1 MAVAPARALSFL
13 VMVVQFGSLH
23 DPMATPSAIVE
34 SGETEFRPIVIVPD
48 AAWVKANA
56 LLPLRLTV
64 SEKVSVTLAVSGVVG
79 VVVEPVDESHA
90 PTATGRSR
98 EREARTTPRQP
109 IRRMNLSFPGAE
121 PLQAGRSL
129 CQNNAIESAESIGRV
144 AAAGRVTRGGSPPS
158 SAPRRAGR
166 RCGRSIRGR
175 VRQMRARVLLFMSA
189 VLLLSGNAL
198 AQCRVEGVVRLAD
211 GAPLADAA
219 VRVEG
224 ADYRKPLTTTSGPD
238 GRYAFDDVK
247 CGARVRVIVTR
258 AGRVIADGWT
268 LVTLR
273 VERLDM
279 QEQVASATPQT
290 TGDVLGSGGASG
302 DVGGI
307 VRSAD
312 GLALPAAVVTI
323 TDTILSTETDAAGR
337 YVFGSLKPGIRIRVQ
352 VAAAGY
358 KTVSKEVVVPDKN
371 RNLADFVLEP
381 APAAERQG
389 TGLSALG
396 TAPDSDRVSM
406 RPDDSASFPSLGQ
419 GDVFRALQF
428 LPGVVA
434 STERSEEL
442 YVRGGTPGE
451 NLVTLDG
458 FTLYPLDHVFGALSP
473 YNMSAVG
480 RADLSRSPLTA
491 ADGGRLAGTL
501 RLAGQAN
508 PAGKATG
515 SVEVSVLG
523 IGGVISAPLGN
534 RGSVL
539 FGARRSPP
547 ASLYNSTLEYFTPGG
562 SIAAREREVR
572 LSDGTT
578 EAAPDSV
585 FYDLNGKVDL
595 KLTGKDRLSVSL
607 YGGRDDLNNS
617 RDLPMGASPTTLHAV
632 DGSYRTPADAYV
644 QVGDL
649 RTWKGFGASGAWARQ
664 WTPAVSTTL
673 SVGHSTF
680 ENATDQ
686 SSPLIIV
693 PTGEDDTFAA
703 LRAGYQGLNES
714 NRIQDTTLRF
724 DTLIRLGFA
733 HALSLGGEIASLDA
747 DYTLRQEAFVPSGG
761 SGGAVTELVDVLRLE
776 DSGRLITAFAQ
787 DTWRPWS
794 RLAVTPGVRLTHYD
808 LAGVTYA
815 EPRVSGAYQVTPIFR
830 VTGAASIDHQAVNR
844 IVREDRDHGDGA
856 FWALADGASI
866 PIAQVRQVTGGG
878 SVGLRGLRFDFGAFY
893 KEYED
898 LTLFAP
904 RLLPGEAP
912 TAASALLHQGSG
924 TAWGLEAFFE
934 RSTDVNT
941 LRVGYTMSR
950 VEYTYPSLEDGTFPA
965 SHDRPHEFKVTD
977 AARLWARFILS
988 GAWVVSSG
996 QPYTPAKSIRQV
1008 WFPSGGTAYGVVF
1021 GTTNS
1026 SRLRTYHRLDLSL
1039 RRDFRF
1045 GAMRSTVGL
1054 TVFNVYNKTNAQ
1066 YVDYQTAGSTATS
1079 NTISFPGRVFNV
1091 FVKVGF

>member
-13 VMVVQFGSLH
+13 VTAVQFGSLH
-23 DPMATPSAIVE
+23 VPTATPSAIVE

-48 AAWVKANA
+48 AAWVKAND

-64 SEKVSVTLAVSGVVG
+64 SEKVSVTLAASGVVG
-79 VVVEPVDESHA
+79 VVVEEPVDESHA
-90 PTATGRSR
+90 PTATGRTR

-109 IRRMNLSFPGAE
+109 IRRMNLSFPGVE

-129 CQNNAIESAESIGRV
+129 CQNSAIESAESIGPPT
-144 AAAGRVTRGGSPPS
+144 AAGRVTREGSLPS

-166 RCGRSIRGR
+166 RYDGSIRGR

-219 VRVEG
+219 VRIEG
-224 ADYRKPLTTTSGPD
+224 ADYRKPLTTTTGPD
-238 GRYAFDDVK
+238 GRYGFDDVK

-258 AGRVIADGWT
+258 AGAVVADGWT
-268 LVTLR
+268 LVTLK

-290 TGDVLGSGGASG
+290 TGDVLGSRGASG
-302 DVGGI
+302 DIGGI

-312 GLALPAAVVTI
+312 GQALPAAVVSI
-323 TDTILSTETDAAGR
+323 SDTVLSTETDAAGR
-337 YVFGSLKPGIRIRVQ
+337 YVLGSLKPGIRIRVQ

-371 RNLADFVLEP
+371 RSLADFVLEP

-389 TGLSALG
+389 TGFAPLG
-396 TAPDSDRVSM
+396 TAPDSDRVST
-406 RPDDSASFPSLGQ
+406 RPDDSASLPSLGL

-428 LPGVVA
+428 LPGVGA
-434 STERSEEL
+434 STERSEDL

-458 FTLYPLDHVFGALSP
+458 FTLYPIDHAFGALSP
-473 YNMSAVG
+473 YNMSAVA
-480 RADLSRSPLTA
+480 RANLSRSPLSA

-508 PAGKATG
+508 TAGKATG
-515 SVEVSVLG
+515 AVEVSVLG
-523 IGGVISAPLGN
+523 VGGFISAPLGR

-539 FGARRSPP
+539 FGVRRSPP
-547 ASLYNSTLEYFTPGG
+547 ASLYNSMLEYFTPAG
-562 SIAAREREVR
+562 SIAARERDVR

-585 FYDLNGKVDL
+585 FYDVNGKVEL
-595 KLTGKDRLSVSL
+595 KLTGKDRVSVSV
-607 YGGRDDLNNS
+607 YGGRDNLNNS
-617 RDLPMGASPTTLHAV
+617 RDLPVGASPTTLHAV

-649 RTWKGFGASGAWARQ
+649 RTWKGFGASGVWTRQ

-680 ENATDQ
+680 ENGTDQ
-686 SSPLIIV
+686 SSPLIIA

-714 NRIQDTTLRF
+714 NRVQDTTVRF

-733 HALSLGGEIASLDA
+733 HALSVGGEFSSLDA
-747 DYTLRQEAFVPSGG
+747 DYTLQQEAFKAS
-761 SGGAVTELVDVLRLE
+761 SGGAVTGLVDVLRLE
-776 DSGRLITAFAQ
+776 DSGGLITAYAQ
-787 DTWRPWS
+787 DTWRPWA

-830 VTGAASIDHQAVNR
+830 VTGGVSVDHQAVNR
-844 IVREDRDHGDGA
+844 LVREDRDHGNGA

-866 PIAQVRQVTGGG
+866 PVAQARQVTGGG
-878 SVGLRGLRFDFGAFY
+878 SVGVRRARLDFGAFY

-898 LTLFAP
+898 LTLLAP

-912 TAASALLHQGSG
+912 AATSTLLHHGSG
-924 TAWGLEAFFE
+924 TAWGLEAFFV
-934 RSTDVNT
+934 RATDRNT
-941 LRVGYTMSR
+941 LRAGYTMSR
-950 VEYTYPSLEDGTFPA
+950 VEYTYPALEDGAFPA

-977 AARLWARFILS
+977 AARVWAQFILS

-996 QPYTPAKSIRQV
+996 QPYTPAKSIERA
-1008 WFPSGGTAYGVVF
+1008 WLPSGGTAYRVVF

-1026 SRLRTYHRLDLSL
+1026 SRLRAYHRLDLSL
-1039 RRDFRF
+1039 RRDFQF
-1045 GAMRSTVGL
+1045 GAMRSTVGV

-1066 YVDYQTAGSTATS
+1066 YVDYQTAGGTATS